1 MEVRVKDLMKL
12 MDAWAP
18 PMLAESWDHPGLQV
32 GDPEHIVRSVLVSLD
47 LTREAVRYAK
57 AQGIGMVIS
66 HHPFLFRPLKTLD
79 LQTEK
84 GQIIADLITGQI
96 SAFAAHTNLD
106 TADGGVNDALAD
118 VLELENRKGLVKI
131 HENKQYKLVV
141 YVPLSHADAVR
152 KALADAGA
160 GAVGAYDRCA
170 FVSEGKGHFH
180 CREEAHPYI
189 GTAGE
194 EEAAEEVRIETFLSE
209 NDIAPV
215 TAALRRAH
223 PYEEPVYDLYEL
235 KEGSHWDTMGRIGDL
250 PRAMTER
257 EVLAYIKEKLGLPIV
272 KYAGHAAEREIRTV
286 AVLGGAGVEF
296 AKDAKAAGADLYL
309 TGDVKYHEAQDA
321 AAMGLLLVDGG
332 HFYTERVIIP
342 VIARRIRKA
351 AEENDWDISVL
362 EDPTSADIFKYE

>member
-18 PMLAESWDHPGLQV
+18 PKLAESWDHPGLQV

-57 AQGIGMVIS
+57 AKGISMVVS

-118 VLELENRKGLVKI
+118 ALGLENRKGLVKI
-131 HENKQYKLVV
+131 HENKRYKLVV
-141 YVPLSHADAVR
+141 YVPLSHAEMVR
-152 KALADAGA
+152 KAMADAGA

-180 CREEAHPYI
+180 CMEEAHPYI
-189 GTAGE
+189 GTAGTE
-194 EEAAEEVRIETFLSE
+194 ETAKEARIETFLSE
-209 NDIAPV
+209 KDIPSV
-215 TAALRRAH
+215 IRALRKAH
-223 PYEEPVYDLYEL
+223 PYEEPVYDLYAL

-250 PRAMTER
+250 PSTMTVPEA
-257 EVLAYIKEKLGLPIV
+257 LAYIKEKLGLPVV
-272 KYAGHAAEREIRTV
+272 KYAGQAAGKKIRKV

-296 AKDAKAAGADLYL
+296 AKTAKAAGADLYL
-309 TGDVKYHEAQDA
+309 TGDVKYHEAQDV
-321 AAMGLLLVDGG
+321 AAMGLVLVDGG
-332 HFYTERVIIP
+332 HFYTERVVIP
-342 VIARRIRKA
+342 VIAGRIRKA
-351 AEENDWDISVL
+351 AQENGWDLSVV